1 MEESLFEGMDFVLSV
16 APEQDGEREPSPP
29 VSAVAEA
36 PPPPVESSSRGALD
50 EDLFTGMSM
59 LSISSS
65 QEAADS
71 SGNGE
76 ARISLSDPSCMGRKS
91 FDTILAAYDSAPSAG
106 TKATSTSTIS
116 ISSRGGAGR
125 KKKKS
130 LRIGY
135 GRDNEDG
142 EDREMVFSDQAEI
155 KKLVHA
161 SEVVEL
167 GTSFPE
173 SDGVSVS
180 ASEFSQ
186 QEMEL
191 EIEDGLADDTK
202 VFKEDTQVFPKEDSE
217 IAREITKAG
226 DEKEEKTLHAS
237 VEESKTVVL
246 VEAARV
252 VETAPEVEDNV
263 DTNDPKSSTVTLAM
277 RRRLEAIQEDIARKL
292 RDLEAK
298 AAEAS
303 SSRKMAAQVRRR
315 AAEELS
321 STTAKRKALEVEL
334 ESACEREDFDLAD
347 RLSQEV
353 SDAEKSLELADV
365 AFKEADSKY
374 DLAAVEM
381 ETIVSLKI
389 SIEEE
394 GAAAL
399 AEFQK
404 EAQAAAE
411 KVEMEAS
418 ETARLEMESLTS
430 KEEELD
436 MKSTQYL
443 LELRA
448 LEEAK
453 VELNRTIDEAV
464 EPDVRDKTGHLA
476 ERQVLVEELEDLLRK
491 VKDKESEIARR
502 DNLIKEIDL
511 KIAAVAATFEEK
523 QLSIETDLSRVTSSL
538 EALDTVSAGIQS
550 ARKDVEESL
559 TMAEAEGECLKTT
572 AEAAQE
578 RAIFLQEE
586 LGRWRKAAKLS
597 REIKEKKGDLVR
609 KEEELLADSQ
619 ALRQQ
624 ASEARASLQ
633 ELSATKMKLQ
643 EDIRAAKQ
651 KLAHHEKR
659 GPALEAEKRLA
670 AATRKFKEAARLSAE
685 AKAFRAEQEAVTE
698 ELQKC
703 SSELQ
708 QVEER
713 IETKIVSLSNIEGLI
728 AVKERE
734 AAQACCE
741 RLRLVAVAARNER
754 NVAIE
759 LDDIEEAESLQAE
772 AVAADAEADELQ
784 RIHQFQSAFQSLS
797 AEGEDRDGD
806 AVEN

>member
-16 APEQDGEREPSPP
+16 APEQDLDGEREPSPP

-76 ARISLSDPSCMGRKS
+76 ARISLSDTSCMGRKS

-191 EIEDGLADDTK
+191 EIEDELADDTK
-202 VFKEDTQVFPKEDSE
+202 VFKEDTQVFTKEDSE
-217 IAREITKAG
+217 IAKEITKAG

-246 VEAARV
+246 V

-263 DTNDPKSSTVTLAM
+263 DTNDPKSTLAM

-334 ESACEREDFDLAD
+334 ECACEREDFDLAD

-353 SDAEKSLELADV
+353 ADAEKSLELADV

-453 VELNRTIDEAV
+453 VDLNRTIDEAV

-491 VKDKESEIARR
+491 VKDKESEIARC
-502 DNLIKEIDL
+502 DNLIKEIGL

-559 TMAEAEGECLKTT
+559 TLAKAEGECLKTT

-578 RAIFLQEE
+578 RAILLQEE

-759 LDDIEEAESLQAE
+759 LDDMEEAESLQAE

-797 AEGEDRDGD
+797 AEGEDRDAD